1 MKVLT
6 EGPPMGRLES
16 SIFSRKGN
24 VTSPVMLT
32 NYCAQCYN
40 YCWCERDGDIHDGD
54 NEDIIHDDDN
64 IHDGDDDV

>member
-32 NYCAQCYN
+32 NYCAQCCDY
-40 YCWCERDGDIHDGD
+40 RF
-54 NEDIIHDDDN
+54 DDD

>member
-24 VTSPVMLT
+24 VTSPVML
-32 NYCAQCYN
+32 NNCCAQCYN
-40 YCWCERDGDIHDGD
+40 IHDC
-54 NEDIIHDDDN
+54 
-64 IHDGDDDV
+64 DDDVLFLPVENYFPVLGNVRAS